1 MTTGVVYSR
10 RAAAEAEEIEAF
22 LAEHSRSA
30 AERLRQS
37 LNRAEQRLVQ
47 FPDSGAPGAVAQ
59 RGDRLAPRMQAAAL
73 AERDQPLDNRP
84 QILCLGQR
92 RADLLMLQQRRGHVL
107 EHRLAVRGSAAEAAA
122 ALSVAHI
129 VVSPAP

>member
-47 FPDSGAPGAVAQ
+47 FPDSGAPGARPGTRRLVVGNYIVSYRR
-59 RGDRLAPRMQAAAL
+59 RGDDV
-73 AERDQPLDNRP
+73 E
-84 QILCLGQR
+84 IF
-92 RADLLMLQQRRGHVL
+92 
-107 EHRLAVRGSAAEAAA
+107 AVRDARRRDARF
-122 ALSVAHI
+122 
-129 VVSPAP
+129 